1 MSEVEGPNSLVQLPE
16 HFEDV
21 VDIVVNESR
30 EKAEN
35 CAEAMESENKDDL

>member
-1 MSEVEGPNSLVQLPE
+1 MEAPQSLVQLPE

-30 EKAEN
+30 EKAEQ
-35 CAEAMESENKDDL
+35 CAEAMESENKEDL